1 MDMTEEKVYA
11 AFGLEAPEQNP
22 GTGANEQ
29 APAEP
34 APVAEPAGTD
44 TGENGQE
51 IAAPAQEPDIQEPD
65 HEGDGQA
72 PAGQENA
79 MSQEQRR
86 ENAARRRQ
94 QEQQAAIDAA
104 VSKALQE
111 QQEKNDAAWQN
122 FFQRAQLKNTISGE
136 PITSI
141 DQFDAWKTEFDA
153 QKLNSDLKAGK
164 LTAEQLNQVIASHPA
179 VRQAQTMIQ
188 AEETARQQKQQAEEQ
203 QRISAEIAEIGKLR
217 AQIGGGAVTGIQDLL
232 SMPKSEEFK
241 GYVAK
246 GYSFLDAY
254 KLANMEEL
262 ANAKAEA
269 ARRQA
274 MNNSRGKDHLNPI
287 GNPIG
292 NGAVSVPS
300 EEMRIFRMMNPNA
313 TEAQIQEFYNKYK
326 AKQGG

>member
-22 GTGANEQ
+22 APGENEQ

-44 TGENGQE
+44 TGENEQE
-51 IAAPAQEPDIQEPD
+51 PAAPAQEPENQETD

-111 QQEKNDAAWQN
+111 QKEKNDAAWQS

-188 AEETARQQKQQAEEQ
+188 AEETARQQRQQAEEQ
-203 QRISAEIAEIGKLR
+203 QRISAEIAEIGKLS
-217 AQIGGGAVTGIQDLL
+217 AQIGGGTVTGIQDLL
-232 SMPKSEEFK
+232 AMPKSEEFK

-254 KLANMEEL
+254 KLANMEAL

-274 MNNSRGKDHLNPI
+274 VNNARGKDHLNPI
-287 GNPIG
+287 GSPIG

>member
-29 APAEP
+29 APADP
-34 APVAEPAGTD
+34 APVAEPVGTD

-51 IAAPAQEPDIQEPD
+51 AADPAQEPENQEPED
-65 HEGDGQA
+65 EGDGQ
-72 PAGQENA
+72 PAGQEPA

-111 QQEKNDAAWQN
+111 QKEKNDAAWQS

-188 AEETARQQKQQAEEQ
+188 AEESARQQRQQAEEQ
-203 QRISAEIAEIGKLR
+203 QRISAEIAEIGKLS

-287 GNPIG
+287 GKQIG

>member
-22 GTGANEQ
+22 GTGENEQ
-29 APAEP
+29 APADP

-44 TGENGQE
+44 TGENEQE
-51 IAAPAQEPDIQEPD
+51 PAAPAQEPEIQEPD
-65 HEGDGQA
+65 NEGDGQES
-72 PAGQENA
+72 AGQDTA

-111 QQEKNDAAWQN
+111 QKEKNDAAWQN

-203 QRISAEIAEIGKLR
+203 QRISAEIAEIGKLSV
-217 AQIGGGAVTGIQDLL
+217 QIGGGAVTGIQDLL
-232 SMPKSEEFK
+232 AMPKSEEFK

-287 GNPIG
+287 GKQIG

-300 EEMRIFRMMNPNA
+300 DEMRIFRMMNPNA